1 MKNRFM
7 RYLAITMLLVTLA
20 VSIQPAN
27 AANPG
32 TYYAHRGSPSS
43 GIVCE
48 VTTTVTTRMIKPY
61 YQSQTEHRRGISTTI
76 GISKGFSRSHS
87 VSKSLSGTIEA
98 QYLGIA
104 LSATATAGV
113 SDPVTYTETVSHSW
127 TISADTA
134 DSMYRVEVV
143 FPQFNAHIRTY
154 LYTLQ
159 STTTV
164 TDETLILADTTE
176 CFVRLNRYADCD

>member
-7 RYLAITMLLVTLA
+7 RYLAMTMLLVTLT

-27 AANPG
+27 AATPG
-32 TYYAHRGSPSS
+32 TYVVQHGGASS

-48 VTTTVTTRMIKPY
+48 VTTTATTRVIKPY
-61 YQSQTEHRRGISTTI
+61 YQSQTEHRKGISTTI
-76 GISKGFSRSHS
+76 SISQGFSRSHS

-113 SDPVTYTETVSHSW
+113 SDTVTYTAEVSRSW
-127 TISADTA
+127 TIDAETD
-134 DSMYRVEVV
+134 DGRYRIETV
-143 FPQFNAHIRTY
+143 FPQFNAHILTY

-164 TDETLILADTTE
+164 TDETFVLADTTE
-176 CFVRLNRYADCD
+176 CFVRIHRYADCD